1 MRQFLCIEITR
12 EDALVLREVMRPF
25 DEHSIPESLRPYLAK
40 FSIRLYDALID
51 LEQKEAVNIPVS
63 EEECLLLNQKLGN
76 EDYGGAV
83 ALLRQ
88 SWAVLYELKHN
99 VPPGI
104 GFDISEILKGTEED
118 AEGTTTKRKDT
129 LS

>member
-51 LEQKEAVNIPVS
+51 LEKKEAVNIPVS
-63 EEECLLLNQKLGN
+63 EEECLLINQKVGN
-76 EDYGGAV
+76 EDYGGALG
-83 ALLRQ
+83 LLRQ
-88 SWAVLYELKHN
+88 TWAVLYELKN
-99 VPPGI
+99 DMPPGM
-104 GFDISEILKGTEED
+104 GFDIESLITEKIPTND
-118 AEGTTTKRKDT
+118 DGYAGAKV
-129 LS
+129 